1 VNYEIPKSKKD
12 DKYVKYTLINHG
24 GVVEQL
30 DVVWLVGWLIRQL
43 FCTCLTFKNIYTILE
58 KREIA

>member
-1 VNYEIPKSKKD
+1 MNYEIPKSKKD

-43 FCTCLTFKNIYTILE
+43 FCTCLTF
-58 KREIA
+58 